1 MNAKQPVKKPTD
13 RKPKKAT
20 VRDVEGGKEVTFPD
34 LVVKDRNGKAVLDD
48 NEKPTKLK
56 VVLEFD
62 ALDDYE
68 LVEELAQLDNRGDL
82 VPSVLRKLV
91 GDQAEAVV
99 NAHRDERGKAKFSE
113 VRNWILQLLGAF
125 NPS

>member
-1 MNAKQPVKKPTD
+1 MTAKQAKKPAD
-13 RKPKKAT
+13 RKPKKPT
-20 VRDVEGGKEVTFPD
+20 VRDVDGGKEVTFHD
-34 LVVKDRNGKAVLDD
+34 LVVKDRAGRAVLDD
-48 NEKPTKLK
+48 QEQPTKLK

-68 LVEELAQLDNRGDL
+68 LVEELAQLDARADL

-91 GDQAEAVV
+91 GDQADGVV